1 MISPP
6 SLFFLFPGT
15 GDEEEEGLHSYQ
27 HHPSSLPP
35 SRLFQVSFSSSAG
48 KSLCFYPSLSLSLYF
63 CEVVGL

>member
-6 SLFFLFPGT
+6 SPFFLFPGT

-35 SRLFQVSFSSSAG
+35 SRLF
-48 KSLCFYPSLSLSLYF
+48 PSIVFFFGGEKPLLLSKPLSLFLSL
-63 CEVVGL
+63 LL